1 MNDSNSIYLKFFL
14 TTMLSVLL
22 FSSVLSEDQIKPH
35 IANYEVNVRGIKGNL
50 DTILNTKD
58 NIYVAK
64 NELIASGIASIFL
77 RGNVKESSTFSILNS
92 EFLPVSFSSI
102 DDMSKEKKSIT
113 IHFEKNKN
121 VISSIFNGDK
131 KILPYDQNTFDRL
144 SLKYALMLDLSNQNI
159 LPQYKVFEGEDIK
172 LINVEILESKT
183 LNVPYGKF
191 KVIGIKNH
199 ESGSSKRSILWCA
212 EELDYLPIVIEQY
225 RNEKLWM
232 RAKLSYHEFK

>member
-14 TTMLSVLL
+14 TTMLSALL
-22 FSSVLSEDQIKPH
+22 FSSVLSQDQIKPH

-64 NELIASGIASIFL
+64 NELNASGIASIFL

-92 EFLPVSFSSI
+92 EFLPASFSSI

-232 RAKLSYHEFK
+232 QAKLSYHEFK

>member
-92 EFLPVSFSSI
+92 EFLPASFSSI

-183 LNVPYGKF
+183 LNVPYGEF
-191 KVIGIKNH
+191 KVIGIKND

-232 RAKLSYHEFK
+232 QAKLSYHEFK